1 MYPAGQAKY
10 QTQQPSFLIHNATT
24 TNHINLCCLCVNQVG
39 PQNKTPSNKVP
50 NCPSITNPFQV
61 VGLAGARNRYRNGIH
76 SQRTRRGRH
85 GVEFY
90 TRNTKSTY
98 TRRSIWRRILHTGN
112 KVGVRVEVDMAFN
125 SARVTQSQRKRQG
138 RHGVECHPSLRIDV
152 LVLCCATYAHQKC
165 HLLVGSL
172 GEGHKTSIY
181 TDKLIH
187 F

>member
-1 MYPAGQAKY
+1 
-10 QTQQPSFLIHNATT
+10 
-24 TNHINLCCLCVNQVG
+24 
-39 PQNKTPSNKVP
+39 
-50 NCPSITNPFQV
+50 
-61 VGLAGARNRYRNGIH
+61 
-76 SQRTRRGRH
+76 
-85 GVEFY
+85 
-90 TRNTKSTY
+90 
-98 TRRSIWRRILHTGN
+98 
-112 KVGVRVEVDMAFN
+112 MAFN